1 VDVRPTMVDALTVL
15 GSLAWEGLTTD
26 NLSGNAEKSQAF
38 KDIQWH
44 TLSPAERN
52 PPPLFGLGRI
62 DELSEWDLEKNAAHE
77 PPSVRG
83 RVHEIKRGVVAK
95 FGWKGQIGTLDDFVH
110 VACAG
115 ELGLEV
121 PGHHQAI
128 TPDGPVHTGGLDLN
142 EDECKAIATY
152 IASLP
157 SPTRAPGSEADVNV
171 QAGERLFQRVGCTNC
186 HSASVGALSG
196 LYSDLLLHDVGASLG
211 SEGAYYGPAQVRER
225 DPRAAR
231 PSEWRTQPLWG
242 YRDSAP
248 YLHDGRARDLDEAI
262 ELHRGQGDHSR
273 QAYFKLSKADR
284 WKIELFLKSMVAP
297 MAEEPSSSIASQLG
311 DKLRAAGSHASQGRD
326 AEARALYQEVVKAAP
341 GTPQSMEARF
351 RIDAM
356 VPEGAGEPH

>member
-1 VDVRPTMVDALTVL
+1 ML

-26 NLSGNAEKSQAF
+26 NLSGNVENSPAVN
-38 KDIQWH
+38 DIQWH
-44 TLSPAERN
+44 ILTPAERN

-62 DELSEWDLEKNAAHE
+62 DELSEWDLEKNASHE

-95 FGWKGQIGTLDDFVH
+95 FGWKAQIATLDEFVH

-128 TPDGPVHTGGLDLN
+128 TPDGLVHTGGLDMN

-186 HSASVGALSG
+186 HSASVGAVSG
-196 LYSDLLLHDVGASLG
+196 LYSDLLLHDLGARWAARERTTGRPRSASG
-211 SEGAYYGPAQVRER
+211 TPVPPGPASGGRSLSGATATP
-225 DPRAAR
+225 PRI
-231 PSEWRTQPLWG
+231 STT
-242 YRDSAP
+242 
-248 YLHDGRARDLDEAI
+248 
-262 ELHRGQGDHSR
+262 
-273 QAYFKLSKADR
+273 
-284 WKIELFLKSMVAP
+284 
-297 MAEEPSSSIASQLG
+297 AEPGTSTRPSSSIVG
-311 DKLRAAGSHASQGRD
+311 RATIPGR
-326 AEARALYQEVVKAAP
+326 
-341 GTPQSMEARF
+341 
-351 RIDAM
+351 RI
-356 VPEGAGEPH
+356 